1 MKIVVDTSVWS
12 LALRRKSYHP
22 SVAVENLTRCL
33 EEGESLF
40 LLGVILQEL
49 LQGLRR
55 RDDFDRLQ
63 KRLEPFP
70 LIDPRREDYVEAAR
84 LRNRCESRGVQAGTI
99 DFLISAICIQND
111 CFLLTTDEDFKAI
124 ARHST
129 LKLI

>member
-1 MKIVVDTSVWS
+1 MRVIVDTSVWS

-22 SVAVENLTRCL
+22 SLAVEKLTRLL

-49 LQGLRR
+49 LQGLRLR
-55 RDDFDRLQ
+55 KDFDRLH

-70 LIDPRREDYVEAAR
+70 LIEPRRKDYVEAAR
-84 LRNRCESRGVQAGTI
+84 LRNHCESRGVQAGTI
-99 DFLISAICIQND
+99 DVLIATISIQHD
-111 CFLLTTDEDFKAI
+111 CLLLTTDADFRAI
-124 ARHST
+124 ARHSA